1 MPFADVNGA
10 HLYYEQHGSGP
21 DLVFIHGAGG
31 NHLCWWQQ
39 VAAFAPEFRC
49 TVYDARGW
57 GRSTGEMGIG
67 RWALGTDL
75 VALLEY
81 LGISRTHVIAQS
93 MGGRAVAGLTRL
105 APTRV
110 RSLLLCG
117 TTAGATNDRIR
128 ELQDELRE
136 FRGGDDLREYSLAPD
151 FASREPALALLYRQ
165 INALNPKR
173 PAGLLGRPP
182 ATYRGSMHSGLS
194 ALGVPILFVAG
205 EHDRITSPPMII
217 EASTLI
223 PGSRAEVIPGA
234 GHSCYFEA
242 AMQWNALALDFLRSV
257 RDDATRD

>member
-1 MPFADVNGA
+1 MPFANVNGA
-10 HLYYEQHGSGP
+10 RLYYEQHGSGP
-21 DLVFIHGAGG
+21 DIVFVHGAGG

-39 VAAFAPEFRC
+39 LPEFARDYRC

-75 VALLEY
+75 VGLLEH
-81 LGISRTHVIAQS
+81 LGIARTHVVAQS

-105 APTRV
+105 APARV

-128 ELQDELRE
+128 EIQDELR
-136 FRGGDDLREYSLAPD
+136 DLRGPGGLRDHALAPG
-151 FASREPALALLYRQ
+151 FAEREPALALLYRQ
-165 INALNPKR
+165 LNALNPKR

-182 ATYRGSMHSGLS
+182 ASYRGSMHTALAS
-194 ALGVPILFVAG
+194 LGVPILFVAG
-205 EHDRITSPPMII
+205 EHDHITSPEMIR
-217 EASTLI
+217 EASALI
-223 PGSRAEVIPGA
+223 PGSRQAIITGA

-242 AMQWNALALDFLRSV
+242 AAEWNRIAREFWASASSD
-257 RDDATRD
+257 